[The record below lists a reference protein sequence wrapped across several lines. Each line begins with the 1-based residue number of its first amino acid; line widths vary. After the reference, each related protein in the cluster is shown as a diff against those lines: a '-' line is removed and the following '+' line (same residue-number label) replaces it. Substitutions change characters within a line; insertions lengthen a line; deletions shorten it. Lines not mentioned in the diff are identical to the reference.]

1 LRAPLVFVYVRCSP
15 PSAIGEPYYQRRL
28 EAETIAGRRALEVA
42 LTAAEHANVS
52 ASAEILDGR
61 PEEPLVEL
69 AQPRRSVGRTVVS
82 RGRRSLVTEERETR
96 CPAARVSRES
106 AIPRGNTVR

>member
-1 LRAPLVFVYVRCSP
+1 LRAPLVFVYVRRRP

-28 EAETIAGRRALEVA
+28 EAETIAGRRAFEVA
-42 LTAAEHANVS
+42 LTAAEQNVS